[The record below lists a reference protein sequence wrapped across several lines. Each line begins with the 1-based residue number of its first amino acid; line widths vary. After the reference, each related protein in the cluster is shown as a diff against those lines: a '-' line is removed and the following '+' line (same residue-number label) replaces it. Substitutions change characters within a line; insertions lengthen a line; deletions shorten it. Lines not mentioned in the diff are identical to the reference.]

1 MNHPARFPFITAV
14 AGRSAAVPMPVL
26 PLELSLADGA
36 AVRAQGLLDTGATVN
51 VLPFSLG
58 LRLGAVWE
66 NQRTVVTLTGNLAAH
81 EARAL
86 MLEARIAEFAP
97 VKLVFAWTRSEQVPL
112 LLGQVNFFQEFDVCF
127 HAARRE
133 FEVIRAQK

>member
-1 MNHPARFPFITAV
+1 MSQPARFPFLTTV

-26 PLELSLADGA
+26 PIELSLSDGA
-36 AVRAQGLLDTGATVN
+36 SMRVQGLLDTGATVN
-51 VLPFSLG
+51 VLPFAVG

-66 NQRTVVTLTGNLAAH
+66 KQTTLVTLTGNLAAH

-86 MLEARIAEFAP
+86 MLVAKVAGFAP

-127 HAARRE
+127 RAGRGE
-133 FEVIRAQK
+133 FEVHPSLR